1 MRLSM
6 RCKAFVLF
14 ALILASAPA
23 QVDSALADPALV
35 AAAEIDHLIAF
46 IGSSTCIF
54 NRNGD
59 DYDGAAAAEH
69 IAEKYAY
76 YRDDITSAADF
87 IDLAASRS
95 ALTGRPY
102 QVRCAGSDA
111 MPARDW
117 LLLELE
123 TYRQTPHSPV
133 QAP

>member
-1 MRLSM
+1 MRLWPE
-6 RCKAFVLF
+6 CKVSLLL
-14 ALILASAPA
+14 ALILAAGP
-23 QVDSALADPALV
+23 ALADPALADPAGP

-46 IGSSTCIF
+46 IGRSTCVF
-54 NRNGD
+54 VRNGD
-59 DYDGAAAAEH
+59 DYDGAAAAAH
-69 IAEKYAY
+69 IGEKYAY
-76 YRDDITSAADF
+76 YRADITTAADF

-102 QVRCAGSDA
+102 QVRCLGADA

-123 TYRQTPHSPV
+123 AYRRAP